1 MNRKPEPSPG
11 TTRVSLLERLRKRP
25 GDLEAWSRFVKTYGP
40 LVTHWCREQG
50 LQEADAADVAQEAL
64 LGFWQT
70 AANFEYDPSKRF
82 RGYLR
87 MIVLKTWSD
96 WARRDQ
102 GARVKNSESSFY
114 SLLNRLE
121 AQEDLITRL
130 ERMFDTEVLERAMA
144 RVQKQVDPQHWQ
156 AFQLLAVQGIS
167 GKQAAEKLG
176 MNLNTVFS
184 ARYVVQRKIQETIQ
198 RIERNDVP
206 RIAR

>member
-11 TTRVSLLERLRKRP
+11 TTRVSLLERLRQRP
-25 GDLEAWSRFVKTYGP
+25 GDLDAWSRFVRTYGP
-40 LVTHWCREQG
+40 LVTYWCQEQG

-87 MIVLKTWSD
+87 MIVIRTWAD
-96 WARRDQ
+96 WARHDQ
-102 GARVKNSESSFY
+102 GQRVENPASSFY

-121 AQEDLITRL
+121 AQEDLVARL
-130 ERMFDTEVLERAMA
+130 ERMFDMEVLERAMA
-144 RVQKQVDPQHWQ
+144 RVQKRVDPLHWQ
-156 AFQLLAVQGIS
+156 AFQLLAVQGIA
-167 GKQAAEKLG
+167 GKEAAEKLG
-176 MNLNTVFS
+176 MNLNTVFT

-198 RIERNDVP
+198 RIERTNVP
-206 RIAR
+206 RIAP

>member
-1 MNRKPEPSPG
+1 MNRKLEPSPG

-40 LVTHWCREQG
+40 LVTHWCKEQG
-50 LQEADAADVAQEAL
+50 LQESDAADVAQEAL

-96 WARRDQ
+96 WVRDNQ
-102 GARVKNSESSFY
+102 GPQVDNPESSFY
-114 SLLNRLE
+114 SLLKRME
-121 AQEDLITRL
+121 AREEFIARL
-130 ERMFDTEVLERAMA
+130 ERMFDMEVMERAMA
-144 RVQKQVDPQHWQ
+144 LVQKHIEPHHWQ
-156 AFQLLAVQGIS
+156 AFQLLAVQGLS
-167 GKQAAEKLG
+167 GKEAAEKLG
-176 MNLNTVFS
+176 MNLNTVFT

-198 RIERNDVP
+198 RIERKDDH
-206 RIAR
+206 RIAP